1 MVTNMQYGEIKE
13 LSDEICEMY
22 KTLQDNDADT
32 AFYLMKESSLLL
44 PSFEELS
51 HEITKKAMNLERF
64 AKASHA
70 KISRDSSTKVT
81 EGDRIATSHE
91 VVQGAWKEHAQA
103 LYTQRLIQTQIDLLK
118 RVYFDCKMIYEN
130 VCRQNR
136 SVVHEKMVG
145 HT

>member
-1 MVTNMQYGEIKE
+1 MQYEEIKE

-32 AFYLMKESSLLL
+32 AFYLMKESSLLI

-51 HEITKKAMNLERF
+51 HEIGKKATNLERF

-70 KISRDSSTKVT
+70 KISRESSNKVT
-81 EGDRIATSHE
+81 EGDRIATTHE
-91 VVQGAWKEHAQA
+91 LVQGAWKEHTQTV
-103 LYTQRLIQTQIDLLK
+103 YSQRLIQTQIDLLK
-118 RVYFDCKMIYEN
+118 RVYFDCKMVYEN

-136 SVVHEKMVG
+136 TVVHEKMVG

>member
-1 MVTNMQYGEIKE
+1 MKYEEIKE

-32 AFYLMKESSLLL
+32 AFYLMKESSLLI

-51 HEITKKAMNLERF
+51 HEINKRASDLERF
-64 AKASHA
+64 AKATHA
-70 KISRDSSTKVT
+70 KISRESSNKVT
-81 EGDRIATSHE
+81 EGDRIATTHE
-91 VVQGAWKEHAQA
+91 EVQGAWKD
-103 LYTQRLIQTQIDLLK
+103 YTQTVYNQRLIQTQIDLLK

-136 SVVHEKMVG
+136 TVIHEKMVG

>member
-1 MVTNMQYGEIKE
+1 
-13 LSDEICEMY
+13 
-22 KTLQDNDADT
+22 
-32 AFYLMKESSLLL
+32 MKESSLLL

>member
-1 MVTNMQYGEIKE
+1 MQYEEIKE

-81 EGDRIATSHE
+81 EGTVLLHHTKLCRVLGKNMH
-91 VVQGAWKEHAQA
+91 KH
-103 LYTQRLIQTQIDLLK
+103 YTPND
-118 RVYFDCKMIYEN
+118 
-130 VCRQNR
+130 
-136 SVVHEKMVG
+136 
-145 HT
+145 